1 MFRLIKFLFTLL
13 MLACLWYAATTY
25 QLGTKTFWGHL
36 KAIAGSDE
44 SKALV
49 KEVKKKA
56 VEVKGEVKE
65 KGIDGK
71 KIKEKVKGA
80 RERVEGAK
88 EAVDNLT
95 AEEREALRKLIKKKS
110 AEKPAEEKPA
120 AEAHPKTE
128 TE

>member
-44 SKALV
+44 SKELV

-56 VEVKGEVKE
+56 VEVKKE
-65 KGIDGK
+65 AREKAGDAK
-71 KIKEKVKGA
+71 KLKKKVKD
-80 RERVEGAK
+80 AK

-95 AEEREALRKLIKKKS
+95 AEERDALRKLIKKK
-110 AEKPAEEKPA
+110 AGEEKPAEDPKPE
-120 AEAHPKTE
+120 AEAAPEPKSE
-128 TE
+128 